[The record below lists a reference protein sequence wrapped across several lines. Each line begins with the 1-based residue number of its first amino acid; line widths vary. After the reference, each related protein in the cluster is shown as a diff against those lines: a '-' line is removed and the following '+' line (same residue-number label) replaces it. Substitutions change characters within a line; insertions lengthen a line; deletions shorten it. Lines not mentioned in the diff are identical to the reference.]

1 MMLIKWD
8 DLPIEIRTEEARYY
22 YDILSRKT
30 SSLFF
35 KRTFDLIVS
44 SIMLIVLSPVF
55 LILAIAIKVDSE
67 GTVFY
72 RQVRVT
78 QYGKK
83 FRIFKFRTM
92 IQNADKMGSEVT
104 ANHDVRVTRV
114 GSFIRKYRL
123 DELGQLI
130 DVFRGTMTFVG
141 TRPEVS
147 KYVEQY
153 APKMWAT
160 LLLPAGITSEGSIY
174 YKDEGE
180 LLADSTDIDK
190 TYIEDILPNK
200 MFYNLEEIEK
210 LNMWHDIKIMV
221 MTVLTILGKEYGKRM
236 PDTLKEKGIEKR

>member
-1 MMLIKWD
+1 M
-8 DLPIEIRTEEARYY
+8 
-22 YDILSRKT
+22 
-30 SSLFF
+30 
-35 KRTFDLIVS
+35 
-44 SIMLIVLSPVF
+44 
-55 LILAIAIKVDSE
+55 
-67 GTVFY
+67 
-72 RQVRVT
+72 
-78 QYGKK
+78 
-83 FRIFKFRTM
+83 
-92 IQNADKMGSEVT
+92 
-104 ANHDVRVTRV
+104 RVTRV

-210 LNMWHDIKIMV
+210 LNMKAVRTELLLSDPTNYQKYSHVTNAEDFLQSLYIIFHGGTIGLLEV
-221 MTVLTILGKEYGKRM
+221 LRVLTEAPSSTVLQK
-236 PDTLKEKGIEKR
+236 LKSASSEVRTA

>member
-104 ANHDVRVTRV
+104 ANHE
-114 GSFIRKYRL
+114 S
-123 DELGQLI
+123 
-130 DVFRGTMTFVG
+130 
-141 TRPEVS
+141 
-147 KYVEQY
+147 
-153 APKMWAT
+153 
-160 LLLPAGITSEGSIY
+160 
-174 YKDEGE
+174 
-180 LLADSTDIDK
+180 
-190 TYIEDILPNK
+190 
-200 MFYNLEEIEK
+200 
-210 LNMWHDIKIMV
+210 
-221 MTVLTILGKEYGKRM
+221 
-236 PDTLKEKGIEKR
+236 